1 LIRKETRALDFNNAM
16 QEKRNLVES
25 WLRSSIK
32 RENGV
37 PETIYEAMEYSL
49 LAGGKRLRPILV
61 VAGCEL
67 CGGDVLKVKPLACA
81 VEMIHTYSLIHD
93 DLPAMDDD
101 DFRRGK
107 PTSHKVFGEAIAV
120 LAGDGLLNSAFETLL
135 DVSPFDNAHLGAARV
150 IAKAAGV
157 TGMIGGQVLDIEN
170 EGKKASLEGLKE
182 MHSRKTGALITASVL
197 AGALSGGGSGEEMSK
212 VREFGESLG
221 LAFQIRDDI
230 LDVIG
235 DQVSMGKSAGSD
247 ASKGKST
254 YVSLLGLEESGAL
267 VKRLIDNAKES
278 LDGFGDRGQFLKQL
292 ADSLADRKF

>member
-1 LIRKETRALDFNNAM
+1 MDFNNAM
-16 QEKRNLVES
+16 QQKRELVES
-25 WLRSSIK
+25 WLKSSIK
-32 RENGV
+32 REDGV

-135 DVSPFDNAHLGAARV
+135 DVSPFDNAYLEAARV
-150 IAKAAGV
+150 IVKAAGV

-170 EGKKASLEGLKE
+170 EGKKASLEELKE
-182 MHSRKTGALITASVL
+182 MHIRKTGALITASVF
-197 AGALSGGGSGEEMSK
+197 AGALSGGCSGEEMSK
-212 VREFGESLG
+212 VREFGENLG

-278 LDGFGDRGQFLKQL
+278 LDVFGDRGQFLKQL

>member
-1 LIRKETRALDFNNAM
+1 LDFNNAM
-16 QEKRNLVES
+16 QQKRELVES
-25 WLRSSIK
+25 WLKSSIK
-32 RENGV
+32 REDGV

-135 DVSPFDNAHLGAARV
+135 DVSPFDNAYLEAARV
-150 IAKAAGV
+150 IVKAAGV

-170 EGKKASLEGLKE
+170 EGKKASLEELKE
-182 MHSRKTGALITASVL
+182 MHIRKTGALITASVF
-197 AGALSGGGSGEEMSK
+197 AGALSGGCSGEEMSK
-212 VREFGESLG
+212 VREFGENLG

-278 LDGFGDRGQFLKQL
+278 LDVFGDRGQFLKQL